1 MNRIYETR
9 SCIRLDFYYM
19 PSKVRSKV
27 GSWDLGDLEKSYNQ
41 RFEKFLQAIEEKV
54 KKVESKQQLL
64 LDTISTDDFKSLLFE
79 IEEIS
84 ENMSIAGG
92 YSHLLYASNTSSN
105 QAAALVTKMD
115 GLSSKLSNRLLFFD
129 TWFKKQLKED
139 ESTRLINSIPE
150 VYREFLIHKRL
161 LSKYTLTEPE
171 ERIINTLEVTGTN
184 ALIKIYDRFSNALEF
199 IVTIK
204 KNKTIIKKKFFNKE
218 KLISM
223 VRSQRKEEREAAY
236 RSLLQVYEKNSGLL
250 SEIYINRVI
259 QWRDEYMNMRGFDSA
274 ISVRNMYNNID
285 DSTVQT
291 LLNVCRRNASLFH
304 LHFKEKAKVLGV
316 KKLHRYHLY
325 APLPSNGTERK
336 KIAYDRAK
344 YLVLKTFED
353 FTPPFREFA
362 EKLFIAKHLDYE
374 IRKNKQS
381 GAFCST
387 LSPKVTP
394 YVLLNFDGRRRDIST
409 MSHELGHAIHSICA
423 SSNPYFVAH
432 APLPLAETASVFAE
446 MLLNDHL
453 CNGLESDERASFL
466 AQQIDDFYATII
478 RQAYF
483 TIFEIDAHKAIA
495 ESNLAA
501 DGISEI
507 YLDNLRQ
514 QFGKSVDVSTDFKWE
529 WLFIPHFYHTPFYC
543 YAYSFGNLLA
553 LSLYSQYMREG
564 KEFIPKY
571 MGILSAGGSQKPET
585 LLKEAGIDIS
595 AENFWQQGFDLVSDR
610 IKSIKG

>member
-1 MNRIYETR
+1 
-9 SCIRLDFYYM
+9 M
-19 PSKVRSKV
+19 PNKVRSKV
-27 GSWDLGDLEKSYNQ
+27 GTWDLRDLDQLYNKG
-41 RFEKFLQAIEEKV
+41 FEKFLQSVEEKV
-54 KKVESKQQLL
+54 KKVESKKELL
-64 LDTISTDDFKSLLFE
+64 VDTISTDDFKNLLFE
-79 IEEIS
+79 IEDIS
-84 ENMSIAGG
+84 ESMGIGAG
-92 YSHLLYASNTSSN
+92 YSHLLYASDTSSN
-105 QAAALVTKMD
+105 KGAALMTKMD
-115 GLSSKLSNRLLFFD
+115 GLSSKLANRLLFFD
-129 TWFKKQLKED
+129 TWFKKQLNED
-139 ESTRLINSIPE
+139 ASRRLIKSVPE
-150 VYREFLIHKRL
+150 VYQEFLLHKRL

-184 ALIKIYDRFSNALEF
+184 ALIKIYDRYSNALEF

-204 KNKTIIKKKFFNKE
+204 KNRTTIKKKFFNKE
-218 KLISM
+218 KLISL
-223 VRSQRKEEREAAY
+223 VRSHRKEEREAAY
-236 RSLLQVYEKNSGLL
+236 RSLLQVYEKNSGVL

-274 ISVRNMYNNID
+274 ISVRNMYNNIA

-291 LLNVCRRNASLFH
+291 LLDVCRRNSPIFH
-304 LHFKEKAKVLGV
+304 IHFKKKAKALGV

-325 APLPSNGTERK
+325 APILLNGSNRK
-336 KIAYDRAK
+336 KISYDRAK
-344 YLVLKTFED
+344 NLVLRTFED
-353 FTPPFREFA
+353 FSPSFREFA
-362 EKLFIAKHLDYE
+362 EKLFVTKHLDYE

-394 YVLLNFDGRRRDIST
+394 YVLLNFDGKRRDIST
-409 MSHELGHAIHSICA
+409 MSHELGHAVHSICA

-446 MLLNDHL
+446 MLLNDKL
-453 CNGLESDERASFL
+453 CSGLESDERISFL
-466 AQQIDDFYATII
+466 AQQIDDFYATIL

-495 ESNLAA
+495 ESNTPA

-507 YLDNLRQ
+507 YLDNLRE
-514 QFGKSVDVSTDFKWE
+514 QFGKSVDVSVDFKWE

-571 MGILSAGGSQKPET
+571 MGMLSAGGSRKPET
-585 LLKEAGIDIS
+585 LLKEAGIDITS
-595 AENFWQQGFDLVSDR
+595 ENFWQQGFDLVSDR
-610 IKSIKG
+610 IESLRGTG